1 VSELSDHGISRRQL
15 MTGAGALALGALTGC
30 AGEDATP
37 VLARSDAVRRAEER
51 RMRAGARV
59 HDVKLT
65 AGVTTVD
72 LGGPLVQTWA
82 YDEAVPGRE
91 LRITAGDV
99 LRARVRNT
107 LPAETSVH
115 WHGVALRN
123 DMDGVPG
130 ITQSPIGLG
139 GEFTYEF
146 TVPDPG
152 TYFFHPHVG
161 VQTDHGLYAPLIVDD
176 PDEPGSYDVEQVVVL
191 DDWTDG
197 VGEDPDA
204 ILRRLLRSGHG
215 MGGMPGPGMGGM
227 PGMQGASRLLPLG
240 PDTGDVDY
248 PLYLANGRIA
258 TAPPAIRARPGQRV
272 RLRLVNAGSDTA
284 FRVGI
289 GGHRMTVTH
298 TDGFPV
304 RPVDIDTLLIAMGER
319 YDVTVTL
326 GDGVFPLVAS
336 AEGKQGQALL
346 LLRTGSGETP
356 MPDVRPRELSGRLLR
371 LSDLQATDDVAL
383 PVRGPDRAL
392 PVRLGG
398 GMMNYRWT
406 INGRT
411 FDDMQPLRLRQ
422 GERARLRFA
431 NRTMMYHPMHLH
443 GHTFQVLGPG
453 WRVGPR
459 KDTVIVLPGQTIAV
473 DLVADNPG
481 QWAAHCHNAYHMAA
495 GMMTVLS
502 YET

>member
-1 VSELSDHGISRRQL
+1 VSEISDRGISRRQL
-15 MTGAGALALGALTGC
+15 ITGASVLALGALTGC
-30 AGEDATP
+30 GGQDSAP
-37 VLARSDAVRRAEER
+37 VLAGSDAVRRTEER
-51 RMRAGARV
+51 RRRASTRV
-59 HDVKLT
+59 HDVELT

-72 LGGPLVQTWA
+72 LGGPVVQTWA

-99 LRARVRNT
+99 LRARVRNA

-130 ITQSPIGLG
+130 ITQSPIGPG

-146 TVPDPG
+146 TAPDPG
-152 TYFFHPHVG
+152 TYFLHPHLG

-176 PDEPGSYDVEQVVVL
+176 PEEPGSYDVEQVVVL

-204 ILRRLLRSGHG
+204 ILRRLLQRGGQGMGGMQGMG
-215 MGGMPGPGMGGM
+215 MGGMPGA
-227 PGMQGASRLLPLG
+227 QGTGQLPVG

-258 TAPPAIRARPGQRV
+258 TAPHAIRARPGQRV
-272 RLRLVNAGSDTA
+272 RLRLINAGSDTA

-298 TDGFPV
+298 SDGFPV
-304 RPVDIDTLLIAMGER
+304 RPVIVDALLVAMGER

-346 LLRTGSGETP
+346 LLRTGSGDALTA
-356 MPDVRPRELSGRLLR
+356 DVRPGELSGRLLQ
-371 LSDLQATDDVAL
+371 LSDLHATDDVAL
-383 PVRGPDRAL
+383 PTRRPDRAL

-398 GMMNYRWT
+398 GMMAFRWT

-411 FDDMQPLRLRQ
+411 FDDMQPLSLRQ
-422 GERARLRFA
+422 GERARLQFA
-431 NRTMMYHPMHLH
+431 NHTMMYHPMHLH
-443 GHTFQVLGPG
+443 GHTFEVLGPDG
-453 WRVGPR
+453 RIGPR
-459 KDTVIVLPGQTIAV
+459 KDTVIVLPGQTLNA

>member
-15 MTGAGALALGALTGC
+15 ITGAGALALGALTGC
-30 AGEDATP
+30 GGESATP

-51 RMRAGARV
+51 RWRASARV
-59 HDVKLT
+59 HSVELT
-65 AGVTTVD
+65 AGVTTFD
-72 LGGPLVQTWA
+72 LGGSLVQTWA

-99 LRARVRNT
+99 LRTRVRNT
-107 LPAETSVH
+107 LPAETTVH

-130 ITQSPIGLG
+130 ITQSPIDPG
-139 GEFTYEF
+139 GKFTYEF

-176 PDEPGSYDVEQVVVL
+176 PDEPGSYDVEQVVLL

-204 ILRRLLRSGHG
+204 ILRQLLRSGHG
-215 MGGMPGPGMGGM
+215 MGGMPGMGMGGM
-227 PGMQGASRLLPLG
+227 LGTQGASQLLPLG

-248 PLYLANGRIA
+248 PIYLANGRIA
-258 TAPPAIRARPGQRV
+258 TAPHAIRARPGQRV
-272 RLRLVNAGSDTA
+272 RLRLINAGSDTA

-298 TDGFPV
+298 SDGFPV
-304 RPVDIDTLLIAMGER
+304 RPVDVDTLLVAMGER

-336 AEGKQGQALL
+336 AEGKHGQALL

-356 MPDVRPRELSGRLLR
+356 MPDVRPRALSGRMLR

-383 PVRGPDRAL
+383 PTKGPDRAL

-398 GMMNYRWT
+398 GMMAYRWT

-411 FDDMQPLRLRQ
+411 FDAMQPLRLQQ

-443 GHTFQVLGPG
+443 GHTFQVLGPDG
-453 WRVGPR
+453 RIGPR
-459 KDTVIVLPGQTIAV
+459 KDTLIVLPGQTLEAE
-473 DLVADNPG
+473 LVADNPG